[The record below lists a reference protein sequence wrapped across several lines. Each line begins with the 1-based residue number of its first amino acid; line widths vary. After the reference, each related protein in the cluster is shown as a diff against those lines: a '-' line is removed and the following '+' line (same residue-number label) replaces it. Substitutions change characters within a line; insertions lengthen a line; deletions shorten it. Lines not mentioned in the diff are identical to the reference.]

1 MPTHPSR
8 VAPPVGRHQLNARKA
23 APLTYMLLVSLT
35 LTPPHV
41 SSASTSQV
49 IIPAGLLVDNNFM
62 ITASGEA
69 IWAPNGKRPGT

>member
-1 MPTHPSR
+1 
-8 VAPPVGRHQLNARKA
+8 
-23 APLTYMLLVSLT
+23 MLLVSLT